1 MEANRISPQSSNA
14 AQQSPAKTSRHSS
27 ASGPS
32 AAQGAGP
39 EGADFLSLLASMDM
53 VGATGAAEGA
63 DALLLP
69 STQDPQVDGGAVAQD
84 ASALVAWQGLLDMS
98 QFSKTAMPVAD
109 TESSGAAALAGL
121 GKEGSVVAGAN
132 GLPGTLAGVEGF
144 STFGGRV
151 LPSMV
156 SETAA
161 MDLALDEKDAGVAGG
176 PAAGHGRSA
185 GRGVS
190 VLAAGG
196 RGDSTLSI
204 AATTLGKDGLS
215 MGSSA
220 AHRSG
225 PSVAADPAATVS
237 AVRDMQPATERGA
250 VSPQLAQDP
259 VGGLVAAL
267 GGAES
272 SGRAGDFSEGA
283 DRGGRGD
290 GASSFAGES
299 GADAFDVDSG
309 GADAVSSADGYAGA
323 MGAADEDLLA
333 EQISFWANQKLQSA
347 EVTVQ
352 RDGQPVEV
360 TVSLQGNEAHVAF
373 RSDQQQTRD
382 LIDQGAAQLS
392 AMLQEQGLMLS
403 GMSVGTSGQ
412 QRSNDPSNS
421 SRGEDSEEGKRG
433 TVLAPVAGTSGSAGR
448 AQGQRVLDVF
458 A

>member
-1 MEANRISPQSSNA
+1 MEANRISPQPSSA
-14 AQQSPAKTSRHSS
+14 AQQSPAKTSRHSGAS
-27 ASGPS
+27 ASSP
-32 AAQGAGP
+32 AQGTGS
-39 EGADFLSLLASMDM
+39 EGADFLALLASMDM
-53 VGATGAAEGA
+53 VGDPGTAEGA

-69 STQDPQVDGGAVAQD
+69 TTPDSPMDGGAVVQD

-98 QFSKTAMPVAD
+98 QFSKAGIPAAD
-109 TESSGAAALAGL
+109 TGSSGVATLAGL
-121 GKEGSVVAGAN
+121 GKEGALAAGAN
-132 GLPGTLAGVEGF
+132 GLPGTLAGVDGL
-144 STFGGRV
+144 SPFGGRV
-151 LPSMV
+151 IPSMV

-161 MDLALDEKDAGVAGG
+161 MDLALDEKDAGVAGL

-185 GRGVS
+185 GRSVS
-190 VLAAGG
+190 GLAMGG
-196 RGDSTLSI
+196 RGDGTLSI
-204 AATTLGKDGLS
+204 AAATVGKDGASL
-215 MGSSA
+215 GSSA

-225 PSVAADPAATVS
+225 LSVAADPAATVS
-237 AVRDMQPATERGA
+237 AVRDAQPAAERVV

-272 SGRAGDFSEGA
+272 SGRAGDFSGEA

-290 GASSFAGES
+290 GASSSAGEL
-299 GADAFDVDSG
+299 GGDAFSVDPG
-309 GADAVSSADGYAGA
+309 GADAVASADGYAGA

-382 LIDQGAAQLS
+382 MIDQGVAQLS
-392 AMLQEQGLMLS
+392 AMLQEQGLVLS

-412 QRSNDPSNS
+412 QRSNNPSNS
-421 SRGEDSEEGKRG
+421 SRGEGSEEGKRG
-433 TVLAPVAGTSGSAGR
+433 TVLAPVAGISDSAGR